1 MKKII
6 LLLFAFLL
14 LSCADNNSSQY
25 RDDKMKMVLVY
36 AIHYPDG
43 KVVKEQEVEVYK
55 SWTGVIAEVYVNT
68 GAKTPSNGIR
78 LVPEPS
84 KNPAH
89 KRYIGIQSLC
99 PLEVI
104 SLKKRY

>member
-1 MKKII
+1 M
-6 LLLFAFLL
+6 LFAFCL
-14 LSCADNNSSQY
+14 LSCVDNGSQQ
-25 RDDKMKMVLVY
+25 RDEKEKMVLTY

-55 SWTGVIAEVYVNT
+55 TWTGVIAEVYVN
-68 GAKTPSNGIR
+68 AKNSSNGIR

-84 KNPAH
+84 RNPAY

-104 SLKKRY
+104 SLKKRYLNENN